1 MWEEG
6 FVNYC
11 AAHDTVGEW
20 GVECPVCATER
31 DNQRR
36 INAEKR
42 AAQSERDT
50 AEAAARDMLFSEN
63 ISINERLSHE

>member
-1 MWEEG
+1 MTA
-6 FVNYC
+6 YC
-11 AAHDTVGEW
+11 KAHQTPLILNDNGDYDCVFCAMER
-20 GVECPVCATER
+20 VE
-31 DNQRR
+31 QRR